1 MHNKLSTSAVAL
13 SILILGGLL
22 SRMMPAEDKTTV
34 QPIPTETSN
43 EKLRRS
49 MAQKLPRM
57 QKILEGLVRKDF
69 EAIEDAASKLK
80 EISLQAPKNLEGND
94 IDNQLYDHFKLEF
107 LRLTT
112 QLEAM
117 AKAKNAEGGAFVY
130 QNLTSNCMAC
140 HSYLANLD

>member
-1 MHNKLSTSAVAL
+1 
-13 SILILGGLL
+13 
-22 SRMMPAEDKTTV
+22 
-34 QPIPTETSN
+34 
-43 EKLRRS
+43 

-69 EAIEDAASKLK
+69 EAIGDAASKLK
-80 EISLQAPKNLEGND
+80 EISLQAPSNIEGND

-117 AKAKNAEGGAFVY
+117 AKAKNPEGGAFVY